1 MIDRIVLKGCLG
13 MLCLG
18 FAVTAFAERADRDK
32 PVNLEAD
39 KVTVDDR
46 NKIQVFEGRVTMTQ
60 GTLTIRGDKIVIT
73 QDAEGYQ
80 RGVAYGSANSL
91 ARFRQKRE
99 GKDIWFEGEA
109 ERIEHDA
116 KTEVARFFDRAW
128 VRNGDDEVRGQYI
141 EYDGITE
148 NYVVTNG
155 PNATTVPRA
164 GTGNRVRA
172 LIQPKRKDGPVAPTA
187 APAGGQLKPSREL
200 ASPVTSGAQP

>member
-1 MIDRIVLKGCLG
+1 MIDRFVLKPCLG
-13 MLCLG
+13 TLCLG
-18 FAVTAFAERADRDK
+18 LTVTALAERADRDK

-60 GTLTIRGDKIVIT
+60 GTLTIRGDRIVIT

-164 GTGNRVRA
+164 GAGNRVRA
-172 LIQPKRKDGPVAPTA
+172 LIQPKRKDGPTTPAP
-187 APAGGQLKPSREL
+187 APAGEQLKPSREL
-200 ASPVTSGAQP
+200 TSPATPGAQP

>member
-18 FAVTAFAERADRDK
+18 LAVTAFAERADRDK

-116 KTEVARFFDRAW
+116 KTELARFFDRAW

-164 GTGNRVRA
+164 GAGNRVRA
-172 LIQPKRKDGPVAPTA
+172 LIQPKRKDGPIAPTA

-200 ASPVTSGAQP
+200 ASPATPGAQP